1 MLPSPGRFP
10 EPSRRHVKR
19 APGRRRQSDHRDMR
33 YYTAMKKTIGVTL
46 LIGMA
51 GLLAAVSIAHSAST
65 NGTLQATVGP
75 GFTITLTQDGA
86 KVTHLDPG
94 TYTINVND
102 MSAEHNFDLSGPGVS
117 QATDVEGTGT
127 ATWTL
132 ALQDG
137 TYIFQCDAH
146 VATMHGS
153 FTVGAVTTTTPGTP
167 PPLKLRIVTANVV
180 KPKTVRLTVTASR
193 SAPLTAS
200 LWKGTTRIAQA
211 KKTGKTATIN
221 LVTKTSLT

>member
-1 MLPSPGRFP
+1 
-10 EPSRRHVKR
+10 
-19 APGRRRQSDHRDMR
+19 
-33 YYTAMKKTIGVTL
+33 MKKTFGVTL
-46 LIGMA
+46 LLGVA

-65 NGTLQATVGP
+65 DGTLQATVGP
-75 GFTITLTQDGA
+75 GFTITLTQNGA

-94 TYTINVND
+94 TYTIAVND

-127 ATWTL
+127 TTWTVTFT
-132 ALQDG
+132 DG
-137 TYIFQCDAH
+137 TYTFQCDAH

-153 FTVGAVTTTTPGTP
+153 FTVGTVTTTTPGTP
-167 PPLKLRIVTANVV
+167 PPLKLRIVAAKVV
-180 KPKTVRLTVTASR
+180 KPKTVRLTVSASR

-211 KKTGKTATIN
+211 KKTGATATFNLVAKTALKKGAYVAKVTSGRVS
-221 LVTKTSLT
+221 VTKTVTVR